1 MDQFFPGEAWI
12 RISRETLDALHEF
25 RMRRAAPGWDAAI
38 DALLQAVADRGTRM
52 TFAAAERVADA
63 VLYEGYVLYPYRASA
78 AKNRFRWQFGVVVP
92 PGYAAGE
99 ASEAAAVRTDCLLRA
114 GPDAA
119 LHVRVRFLR
128 LEARRVEL
136 PCPGD
141 PARFDVVAAHRL
153 DGRDLVT
160 WDVGLPHTVDLSDV
174 RVADLLKG
182 DRTTRID
189 LPAQRTEEVIRD
201 GEAIVRARVV
211 RERWPL
217 TMRVRISAAPAGA
230 WIRVTVRVENTSDW
244 PVGRL
249 PDRDEALRQS
259 CASTHVLVAAGGGTF
274 VSLTDPE
281 PDAAAAASECV
292 NQGLWP
298 VLVGPEGR
306 RDLVLASPIILP
318 DYPEVASE
326 SPGDLCDATEID
338 EILTLRIMTMTDDEK
353 REACATDERA
363 RRDHRTH
370 RRAAARGVRAAS
382 RRHPAA
388 RHGIVLQSA
397 GRRTARRRG
406 RAGRRRPD
414 WQGLPRA
421 PAPVPARRHDGHVPG
436 GARRDGRGRVSRRRG
451 PRVRRGDDRR
461 RSGGRYPEAG
471 RSLLLFLPGRDRAN
485 RGCAGGAARPS
496 GRRAQ
501 RVCAWGCPPPLVAE
515 MTGNQL
521 R

>member
-1 MDQFFPGEAWI
+1 
-12 RISRETLDALHEF
+12 
-25 RMRRAAPGWDAAI
+25 
-38 DALLQAVADRGTRM
+38 M

-63 VLYEGYVLYPYRASA
+63 VLYEGYVLYPYRAST

-99 ASEAAAVRTDCLLRA
+99 ASEAAAVRADCLLRA

-119 LHVRVRFLR
+119 LDVRVRFLR

-274 VSLTDPE
+274 GSLTDPE

-338 EILTLRIMTMTDDEK
+338 EILTLRILTMTDDEK
-353 REACATDERA
+353 REACATDARA
-363 RRDHRTH
+363 REIIERTDALPPEVFERLH
-370 RRAAARGVRAAS
+370 GAIRQLGTESFFNPPDDAPLGGAVVRAGGARIGRGSHVRLHPSRRADTMDMFLEGRAATVAGVY
-382 RRHPAA
+382 RDVEDRAYVAVTIDDDPAA
-388 RHGIVLQSA
+388 DIQK
-397 GRRTARRRG
+397 
-406 RAGRRRPD
+406 RAGRFFYFYPD
-414 WQGLPRA
+414 EIEPIEAAPEARQGRQA
-421 PAPVPARRHDGHVPG
+421 VARSASARG
-436 GARRDGRGRVSRRRG
+436 GARLRWSRR
-451 PRVRRGDDRR
+451 
-461 RSGGRYPEAG
+461 
-471 RSLLLFLPGRDRAN
+471 
-485 RGCAGGAARPS
+485 
-496 GRRAQ
+496 
-501 RVCAWGCPPPLVAE
+501 
-515 MTGNQL
+515 
-521 R
+521 